1 MIRIYIGPSIEGLTQ
16 NTIFNG
22 SSLPPNVQSIIAS
35 HPNIAGL
42 IVPLKGLQEAR
53 ENIRKP
59 GHILNTYLKH
69 IFDKEKQHGL

>member
-22 SSLPPNVQSIIAS
+22 STLPPNVQSIVAS
-35 HPNIAGL
+35 YPNIAGL

-53 ENIRKP
+53 KNIRKP